1 MADALQSAW
10 SDVASQDPVRIAQ
23 ALDAF
28 RGLLPQAL
36 MTEGEGGDAH
46 RSALRGL
53 AYGLDELGRED
64 DARELYRTLAEVCET
79 ALADQAILKEHRQQ
93 LFDDRLYARAAEQ
106 MVGQTSASAAVV
118 AALDALIA
126 EGEHELGGA
135 HGRVLWLLD
144 RRAQLLTR
152 MNPAEGLHAYDLLIA
167 RAAAADEQSE
177 NHLTALAA
185 KATELSRLDED
196 EQSALLWGQV
206 LDGRRAL
213 LGMDA
218 PATLDAWWWRARTR
232 YWSGDASGAD
242 ADLSLLI
249 PALQRQRGEDDA
261 LTLDAMKF
269 RTTTLRVLAHDGAI
283 AEDPLPLVRRIAV
296 LETARFGPGAD
307 QVLTSRM
314 MAVEVQLDRADSPGG
329 WPGLIAEAREIVDDT
344 ADRPPGSSLALRS
357 RDLLARVLRDAREQ
371 EPSPALI
378 ETALATAVARCVHL
392 DRAVEGLPRA
402 GVAAEADP
410 GSDTDRTADADPDPS
425 LAAPQQ
431 LANDIAHA
439 WTDLSRWHEPHSPEA
454 LDALRAG
461 ADRLRGFGAAGRRSE
476 IDVRDDFG
484 SALRDAGRGSDALA
498 EFERSLELELSLAA
512 EASTAEDRQTAA
524 TRLAQ
529 SRYALGATLRGI
541 GRNAE
546 GEALLADAIEI
557 AQHDGAAPRIISEL
571 RDTRALALQDLGR
584 SDEAAAE
591 MRALYEASGDVGHA
605 IDLAAVYLRSDR
617 AAEAEALLRPV
628 LAELEAE
635 GSAETAQASR
645 VIGNLAL
652 AACQLGRDAEA
663 AATYDRLYGLQSR
676 ILGTEHRDT
685 LITLHNRAQEERHLG
700 RFGEAVRRFESV
712 LARRTAALGAR
723 DPHTLST
730 LSALAGTVADA
741 GDLPRARELTER
753 VVAETREV
761 LGETDPQ
768 TLHRIRDL
776 DGILARLGDAQQDRD
791 MLADQ
796 VRAGFASGE
805 GASDD
810 GSSSS
815 PGLAALRFA
824 DHLARQS
831 RYGDALVEYS
841 RARDA
846 LSANAGIDWLRAERG
861 AAECSKRL
869 GAYREAADAYAR
881 IVPQLERLL
890 PGDRWALA
898 DALNDRSLAL
908 SHLGRVDEMADVQRR
923 AIQVADG
930 AGSDPGRAVQLRI
943 WLGRRLAEA
952 QRFPEALAAYDDA
965 AETGARTVGAE
976 HAITLDATDD
986 RAETLISL
994 GRHREALRIYRTNIP
1009 AMERVLGADSA
1020 AVRRARG
1027 KQKASAQQTSKTR
1040 SAIVGGVIV
1049 AAILVYVIV
1058 SRMT

>member
-1 MADALQSAW
+1 MADALESAW
-10 SDVASQDPVRIAQ
+10 SDVSSQDPVRIAQ

-36 MTEGEGGDAH
+36 ITEGEGGDAH

-53 AYGLDELGRED
+53 AYGLDELGREA
-64 DARELYRTLAEVCET
+64 DARELYRTLAEVCES
-79 ALADQAILKEHRQQ
+79 ALADPSHPDEHRQQ
-93 LFDDRLYARAAEQ
+93 LLDDRLHARAAEQ
-106 MVGQTSASAAVV
+106 MVGQEYASAAAV

-126 EGEHELGGA
+126 DGEQTLGGA

-144 RRAQLLTR
+144 RRAQLLGR
-152 MNPAEGLHAYDLLIA
+152 MNPTEGLHAYDLLIA
-167 RAAAADEQSE
+167 RAAAADERGE

-213 LGMDA
+213 LGLDA

-232 YWSGDASGAD
+232 YWSGDAAGSE
-242 ADLSLLI
+242 ADLVLLI

-269 RTTTLRVLAHDGAI
+269 RTTALRMLARDGAE

-314 MAVEVQLDRADSPGG
+314 MAVEVQLDRAAGSGP
-329 WPGLIAEAREIVDDT
+329 WPGLIAEARQIVADT
-344 ADRPPGSSLALRS
+344 EDRPPRAAIALRA
-357 RDLLARVLRDAREQ
+357 RDLVARVLREARET
-371 EPSPALI
+371 ESSPELIQAAL
-378 ETALATAVARCVHL
+378 TTAVARCAHL
-392 DRAVEGLPRA
+392 DRAAEGL
-402 GVAAEADP
+402 AESDPVTDADP
-410 GSDTDRTADADPDPS
+410 ASDAEPDPS
-425 LAAPQQ
+425 LAAPEQV
-431 LANDIAHA
+431 ANEIAHA

-454 LDALRAG
+454 LDALREG
-461 ADRLRGFGAAGRRSE
+461 AERLRALGVAGRRSE
-476 IDVRDDFG
+476 IDVRDDLG
-484 SALRDAGRGSDALA
+484 SRLRDAGLGTEALA
-498 EFERSLELELSLAA
+498 EFERSLALELDLAA
-512 EASTAEDRQTAA
+512 EATSPADRRTAA

-546 GEALLADAIEI
+546 GEALLADAIAVAQRDDASPQII
-557 AQHDGAAPRIISEL
+557 AEL

-591 MRALYEASGDVGHA
+591 MRALYDVSGDVGHA

-617 AAEAEALLRPV
+617 AAEAESLLRPV
-628 LAELEAE
+628 LARLEAE
-635 GSAETAQASR
+635 GTVDTAQAGR

-663 AATYDRLYGLQSR
+663 AATYDRLYELQSR

-700 RFGEAVRRFESV
+700 RFAEAVRRFESV
-712 LARRTAALGAR
+712 LARRTAALGAD

-741 GDLPRARELTER
+741 GDLPRARELSEQ
-753 VVAETREV
+753 VVTASRAV

-768 TLHRIRDL
+768 TLRRIRDL
-776 DGILARLGDAQQDRD
+776 DGILVRLGGAQEDRD
-791 MLADQ
+791 ALADR
-796 VRAGFASGE
+796 VRAGFSSAGSTPGESG
-805 GASDD
+805 A
-810 GSSSS
+810 S
-815 PGLAALRFA
+815 PGLAALRYA
-824 DHLARQS
+824 DHLARQN

-841 RARDA
+841 RAREA
-846 LSANAGIDWLRAERG
+846 LSDTAGIDWLRAERG

-890 PGDRWALA
+890 PEDRWALA
-898 DALNDRSLAL
+898 DALNDHSLAL
-908 SHLGRVDEMADVQRR
+908 SHLGRVDEMAAVQQR
-923 AIQVADG
+923 AIRIADG
-930 AGSDPGRAVQLRI
+930 AESNPARAVQMRI

-952 QRFPEALAAYDDA
+952 QRFTEALSAYDDA
-965 AETGARTVGAE
+965 AETGARTIGAE

-986 RAETLISL
+986 RAETLNAL

-1009 AMERVLGADSA
+1009 AMERALGADAA

-1027 KQKASAQQTSKTR
+1027 KQKASAQQASKTR

-1049 AAILVYVIV
+1049 AAILVYVIWT
-1058 SRMT
+1058 RMS

>member
-10 SDVASQDPVRIAQ
+10 SDVASQDPVRITR

-28 RGLLPQAL
+28 RGLLPEAL

-53 AYGLDELGRED
+53 AYGLDELGREHE
-64 DARELYRTLAEVCET
+64 ARELYRTLAEVCET
-79 ALADQAILKEHRQQ
+79 ALADQEHLEEHRQQ

-152 MNPAEGLHAYDLLIA
+152 MNPAEGLDAYDLLIA
-167 RAAAADEQSE
+167 RAAAAAEQSE

-242 ADLSLLI
+242 ADLALLI
-249 PALQRQRGEDDA
+249 PALQRQRGEDDT

-269 RTTTLRVLAHDGAI
+269 RTTTLRVLARDGSA

-296 LETARFGPGAD
+296 LETGRFGPGAD

-314 MAVEVQLDRADSPGG
+314 MAVEVQLDHADGSRG

-344 ADRPPGSSLALRS
+344 ADRPPRASLALRS
-357 RDLLARVLRDAREQ
+357 RDLLARVLREARAK

-378 ETALATAVARCVHL
+378 EAGLVAAVARCAHL
-392 DRAVEGLPRA
+392 DRAVAGLAPA
-402 GVAAEADP
+402 GLATNADP
-410 GSDTDRTADADPDPS
+410 ESATDPMSADPDPA

-431 LANDIAHA
+431 LANEIAHA
-439 WTDLSRWHEPHSPEA
+439 WTDLSRWHRPHSPEA
-454 LDALRAG
+454 LDALRTG
-461 ADRLRGFGAAGRRSE
+461 ADRLRALGPAGRRSE
-476 IDVRDDFG
+476 IDVRDDLG

-498 EFERSLELELSLAA
+498 EFERSLELELGLAA
-512 EASTAEDRQTAA
+512 EASTAEDRRTAA

-591 MRALYEASGDVGHA
+591 MRTLYEASGDVGHA

-617 AAEAEALLRPV
+617 AAEAEVLLRPV

-700 RFGEAVRRFESV
+700 RFAEAVRRFESV

-730 LSALAGTVADA
+730 LAALAGTVADA

-796 VRAGFASGE
+796 VRAGFASTG
-805 GASDD
+805 GASGD
-810 GSSSS
+810 GASL
-815 PGLAALRFA
+815 PGLAALRYA

-846 LSANAGIDWLRAERG
+846 LSASAGIDWLRAERG

-869 GAYREAADAYAR
+869 GAHREAADAYAR

-890 PGDRWALA
+890 PGDHWALA

-908 SHLGRVDEMADVQRR
+908 SHLGRIDEMAAVQQR
-923 AIQVADG
+923 AIEVADG

-965 AETGARTVGAE
+965 AETGARTVGAD
-976 HAITLDATDD
+976 HAITLDAMDD

-1040 SAIVGGVIV
+1040 SAIIGGVIV

-1058 SRMT
+1058 TRMS

>member
-10 SDVASQDPVRIAQ
+10 SDVSSQDPVRIAQ

-28 RGLLPQAL
+28 RGLLPEAL

-53 AYGLDELGRED
+53 AYGLDELGRADE
-64 DARELYRTLAEVCET
+64 AREMYHTLAEVCES
-79 ALADQAILKEHRQQ
+79 ALADQGHLDEHREQ
-93 LFDDRLYARAAEQ
+93 LLDDRLHSRAAEQ
-106 MVGQTSASAAVV
+106 MVGGGPASSAVV

-126 EGEHELGGA
+126 EGEQTLGGA

-167 RAAAADEQSE
+167 RAAAADERGE

-185 KATELSRLDED
+185 KATELSRIDED
-196 EQSALLWGQV
+196 EQSSLLWGQV

-213 LGMDA
+213 LGFDA
-218 PATLDAWWWRARTR
+218 PSTLDAWWWRARTR
-232 YWSGDASGAD
+232 YWSGDAAGAD
-242 ADLSLLI
+242 ADLALLI

-269 RTTTLRVLAHDGAI
+269 RTTTLRVLARDGA
-283 AEDPLPLVRRIAV
+283 AADDPLPLVRRIAV

-307 QVLTSRM
+307 QVLASRM
-314 MAVEVQLDRADSPGG
+314 MAVEVQLDREDREGL
-329 WPGLIAEAREIVDDT
+329 WPGLIAEARGIVDDT
-344 ADRPPGSSLALRS
+344 ADRAPRASLALRS
-357 RDLLARVLRDAREQ
+357 LDLLARVLRDARAEV
-371 EPSPALI
+371 PSPALT
-378 ETALATAVARCVHL
+378 ESGLAAAVARCAHV
-392 DRAVEGLPRA
+392 DRAREELMS
-402 GVAAEADP
+402 ADP
-410 GSDTDRTADADPDPS
+410 AATASPTLGTDPDPDPS
-425 LAAPQQ
+425 LASPER
-431 LANDIAHA
+431 LANEIAHA
-439 WTDLSRWHEPHSPEA
+439 WTDLSQWHAPHSSEA
-454 LDALRAG
+454 LDALRSG
-461 ADRLRGFGAAGRRSE
+461 ADRLRDFGPAGRRSE
-476 IDVRDDFG
+476 IDVRDDLG
-484 SALRDAGRGSDALA
+484 SALRDAGRGSEALA
-498 EFERSLELELSLAA
+498 EFERSLALELGLAA
-512 EASTAEDRQTAA
+512 EASTAEDRRTAA

-557 AQHDGAAPRIISEL
+557 AQHDGASPRIISEL

-591 MRALYEASGDVGHA
+591 MRALYDASGDVGHA

-628 LAELEAE
+628 LAQLEAE

-663 AATYDRLYGLQSR
+663 AATYDRLYELQSR
-676 ILGTEHRDT
+676 ILGPEHRDA

-700 RFGEAVRRFESV
+700 RYAEAARRFESV
-712 LARRTAALGAR
+712 LVRRTAALGAD

-730 LSALAGTVADA
+730 LSALAGSVADA

-753 VVAETREV
+753 VVAETRAV

-768 TLHRIRDL
+768 TLRRIRDL
-776 DGILARLGDAQQDRD
+776 DSILARLGDAQQDREV
-791 MLADQ
+791 LADQ
-796 VRAGFASGE
+796 VRAGFASAE
-805 GASDD
+805 GATDE
-810 GSSSS
+810 GATS
-815 PGLAALRFA
+815 PGLAALRYA

-846 LSANAGIDWLRAERG
+846 LSDTAGIDWLRAERG

-869 GAYREAADAYAR
+869 GAYREAGDAYAR
-881 IVPQLERLL
+881 IVPQIERLL
-890 PGDRWALA
+890 PGDHWALA
-898 DALNDRSLAL
+898 DTLNDHGLVL
-908 SHLGRVDEMADVQRR
+908 SHLGLVDAMIPVQQR
-923 AIQVADG
+923 AIAVADG
-930 AGSDPGRAVQLRI
+930 AGSDPERAVQLRI

-952 QRFPEALAAYDDA
+952 RRFPEALAAYDDA
-965 AETGARTVGAE
+965 AEAGARTIGAE
-976 HAITLDATDD
+976 HAITLDAIDD

-994 GRHREALRIYRTNIP
+994 GRHREALKIYRTNIP

-1020 AVRRARG
+1020 AVRRARS
-1027 KQKASAQQTSKTR
+1027 KQKASAQQASKTR
-1040 SAIVGGVIV
+1040 SAISGGVII
-1049 AAILVYVIV
+1049 AAILVYVIWT
-1058 SRMT
+1058 RMS

>member
-10 SDVASQDPVRIAQ
+10 SDVSSQDPVRIAQ

-28 RGLLPQAL
+28 RGLLPEAL

-64 DARELYRTLAEVCET
+64 EAREMYRTLAEVCES
-79 ALADQAILKEHRQQ
+79 ALADQGHLDEHRER
-93 LFDDRLYARAAEQ
+93 LLDDRLYARAAEQ
-106 MVGQTSASAAVV
+106 MVGQGPASSAVV

-126 EGEHELGGA
+126 EGEQTLGGA

-152 MNPAEGLHAYDLLIA
+152 MNAAEGLHAYDLLIA
-167 RAAAADEQSE
+167 RAAAADERGE

-185 KATELSRLDED
+185 KATELSRIDED

-213 LGMDA
+213 LGFDA
-218 PATLDAWWWRARTR
+218 PSTLDAWWWRARTR
-232 YWSGDASGAD
+232 YWSGDATGAD
-242 ADLSLLI
+242 ADLVLLI
-249 PALQRQRGEDDA
+249 PALQRQHGEDDA

-269 RTTTLRVLAHDGAI
+269 RATTLRVLARDGVTAD
-283 AEDPLPLVRRIAV
+283 DPLPLVRRIAV

-307 QVLTSRM
+307 QVLASRM
-314 MAVEVQLDRADSPGG
+314 MAVEVQLDREDREGL
-329 WPGLIAEAREIVDDT
+329 WPGLIAEARGIVDDT
-344 ADRPPGSSLALRS
+344 ADRAPHAVLALRA
-357 RDLLARVLRDAREQ
+357 RDLLARVLRDAHAED
-371 EPSPALI
+371 PSPALA
-378 ETALATAVARCVHL
+378 ETGLAAAVARCAHV
-392 DRAVEGLPRA
+392 DRARDELSS
-402 GVAAEADP
+402 VASAAAASP
-410 GSDTDRTADADPDPS
+410 TPDTDPDPS
-425 LAAPQQ
+425 LASPEQ
-431 LANDIAHA
+431 LANEIAHA
-439 WTDLSRWHEPHSPEA
+439 WTDLSRWRAPHSPDA
-454 LDALRAG
+454 LEALRAG
-461 ADRLRGFGAAGRRSE
+461 AERLRDLGAAGRRSE
-476 IDVRDDFG
+476 IDVRDDLG
-484 SALRDAGRGSDALA
+484 SALRDSGHGSEALA
-498 EFERSLELELSLAA
+498 EFERSLALELGLAA
-512 EASTAEDRQTAA
+512 EASTPEDRRTAA

-529 SRYALGATLRGI
+529 SRYALGATLRSI

-557 AQHDGAAPRIISEL
+557 AQHDGASPQIISEV
-571 RDTRALALQDLGR
+571 RAARALALQDLGR

-591 MRALYEASGDVGHA
+591 MRALYDVSGEVGHA

-628 LAELEAE
+628 LAHLEAE
-635 GSAETAQASR
+635 GATETAQGSR

-663 AATYDRLYGLQSR
+663 AATYDRLYELQSR
-676 ILGTEHRDT
+676 ILGPEHRDT

-700 RFGEAVRRFESV
+700 RYAEAARRFESV
-712 LARRTAALGAR
+712 LARRTAALGAG

-741 GDLPRARELTER
+741 GDLPRARELAER
-753 VVAETREV
+753 VVAETRAV

-768 TLHRIRDL
+768 TLRRIRDL

-791 MLADQ
+791 VLADQ
-796 VRAGFASGE
+796 VKAGFLSAESVTDE
-805 GASDD
+805 GTT
-810 GSSSS
+810 S
-815 PGLAALRFA
+815 PGLAALRYA
-824 DHLARQS
+824 DHLARQN

-846 LSANAGIDWLRAERG
+846 LSDTAGIDWLRAERG

-881 IVPQLERLL
+881 IVPQIERLL
-890 PGDRWALA
+890 PGDHWALA
-898 DALNDRSLAL
+898 DTLNDHSLVL
-908 SHLGRVDEMADVQRR
+908 SHLGLVDAMIPVQER

-930 AGSDPGRAVQLRI
+930 AGSDPERAVQLRI

-952 QRFPEALAAYDDA
+952 RRFPEALAAYDDA
-965 AETGARTVGAE
+965 AETGARTIGAE
-976 HAITLDATDD
+976 HAVTLDATDD
-986 RAETLISL
+986 RAETLIAL
-994 GRHREALRIYRTNIP
+994 GRHREALKIYRTNIP

-1020 AVRRARG
+1020 AVRRART
-1027 KQKASAQQTSKTR
+1027 KQKASAQQASKTR
-1040 SAIVGGVIV
+1040 SAIIGGAIV
-1049 AAILVYVIV
+1049 AAILVYVIWT
-1058 SRMT
+1058 RMG

>member
-10 SDVASQDPVRIAQ
+10 SDVSSQDPVRITH
-23 ALDAF
+23 ALEAF
-28 RGLLPQAL
+28 RGLLPEAL

-53 AYGLDELGRED
+53 AYGLDELGRADE
-64 DARELYRTLAEVCET
+64 ARELYRTLAEVCES
-79 ALADQAILKEHRQQ
+79 ALSDQGHLDEHREQ
-93 LFDDRLYARAAEQ
+93 LLDDRLYARAAEQ
-106 MVGQTSASAAVV
+106 MVGQGPASSAVV

-126 EGEHELGGA
+126 EGEQTLGGA

-167 RAAAADEQSE
+167 RAAAADERGE

-185 KATELSRLDED
+185 KATELSRIDED

-213 LGMDA
+213 LGFDA
-218 PATLDAWWWRARTR
+218 PSTLDAWWWRARTR
-232 YWSGDASGAD
+232 YWSGDAAGAD
-242 ADLSLLI
+242 ADLALLI

-269 RTTTLRVLAHDGAI
+269 RATTLRVLARDGAT
-283 AEDPLPLVRRIAV
+283 ADDPLPLVRRIAV

-307 QVLTSRM
+307 QVLASRM
-314 MAVEVQLDRADSPGG
+314 MAVEVQLDREDREGL
-329 WPGLIAEAREIVDDT
+329 WPALIAEARGIVDDT
-344 ADRPPGSSLALRS
+344 ADRAPRATLALRA
-357 RDLLARVLRDAREQ
+357 RDVLARVLGDARAEV
-371 EPSPALI
+371 PSPALT
-378 ETALATAVARCVHL
+378 ESGLATAVARCAHI
-392 DRAVEGLPRA
+392 DHACEGLTSA
-402 GVAAEADP
+402 DQTTAASQE
-410 GSDTDRTADADPDPS
+410 TVTDPDPS
-425 LAAPQQ
+425 LASPEH
-431 LANDIAHA
+431 LANEIARA
-439 WTDLSRWHEPHSPEA
+439 WTDLSRWHAPHTSDA

-461 ADRLRGFGAAGRRSE
+461 ADRLRGLGPAGRRSE
-476 IDVRDDFG
+476 IDVRDELG
-484 SALRDAGRGSDALA
+484 SDLRDAGRGSEALA
-498 EFERSLELELSLAA
+498 EFERSLALELGLAA
-512 EASTAEDRQTAA
+512 EASTPDHRRTAA

-557 AQHDGAAPRIISEL
+557 AQHDGASPRIVSEL
-571 RDTRALALQDLGR
+571 RDARALALQDLGR

-591 MRALYEASGDVGHA
+591 MRALYDASGDVGHA

-628 LAELEAE
+628 LAQLEAE
-635 GSAETAQASR
+635 GSAETAQGSR

-663 AATYDRLYGLQSR
+663 AATYDRLYELQSR

-700 RFGEAVRRFESV
+700 RYAEAARRFESV
-712 LARRTAALGAR
+712 LARRTAALGAN

-753 VVAETREV
+753 VVAETRAV

-791 MLADQ
+791 VLADQ
-796 VRAGFASGE
+796 VRAGFASAE
-805 GASDD
+805 GAADD
-810 GSSSS
+810 GATS
-815 PGLAALRFA
+815 PGLAALRYA
-824 DHLARQS
+824 DHLARQN

-846 LSANAGIDWLRAERG
+846 LSDTAGIDWLRAERG

-881 IVPQLERLL
+881 IVPQIERLL
-890 PGDRWALA
+890 PGDHWALA
-898 DALNDRSLAL
+898 DTLNDHGLVL
-908 SHLGRVDEMADVQRR
+908 SHLGLVDAMIPVQQR
-923 AIQVADG
+923 AIQIADG
-930 AGSDPGRAVQLRI
+930 AGSDPERAVQLRI

-952 QRFPEALAAYDDA
+952 RRFPEALTAYDDA
-965 AETGARTVGAE
+965 AETGARTIGAE

-986 RAETLISL
+986 RAETLIAL
-994 GRHREALRIYRTNIP
+994 GRHREALKIYRTNIP

-1020 AVRRARG
+1020 AVRRART
-1027 KQKASAQQTSKTR
+1027 KQKASAQQASKTR
-1040 SAIVGGVIV
+1040 SVIIGGAIV
-1049 AAILVYVIV
+1049 AAILVYVIWT
-1058 SRMT
+1058 RMS

>member
-10 SDVASQDPVRIAQ
+10 SDVSSQDPVRIAR

-28 RGLLPQAL
+28 RGLLPEAL

-53 AYGLDELGRED
+53 AYGLDELGHADE
-64 DARELYRTLAEVCET
+64 ARELYRTLAEVCES
-79 ALADQAILKEHRQQ
+79 ALSDQGHLDEHREQ
-93 LFDDRLYARAAEQ
+93 LLDDRLYARAAEQ
-106 MVGQTSASAAVV
+106 MVGQGAATSAVV

-126 EGEHELGGA
+126 EGEQTLGGA

-144 RRAQLLTR
+144 RRAQLLSR

-167 RAAAADEQSE
+167 RAAAADERGE

-185 KATELSRLDED
+185 KATELSRIDED

-213 LGMDA
+213 LGFDA
-218 PATLDAWWWRARTR
+218 PSTLDAWWWRARTR
-232 YWSGDASGAD
+232 YWSGDAAGAD
-242 ADLSLLI
+242 ADLALLI

-269 RTTTLRVLAHDGAI
+269 RTTTLRVLARDGAST
-283 AEDPLPLVRRIAV
+283 EDPLPLVRRIAV

-307 QVLTSRM
+307 QVLASRM
-314 MAVEVQLDRADSPGG
+314 MAVEVQLDREDREGA
-329 WPGLIAEAREIVDDT
+329 WPGLIAEARGIVDDT
-344 ADRPPGSSLALRS
+344 ADHAPRAVLALRS
-357 RDLLARVLRDAREQ
+357 RDLLARVLRDARAEI
-371 EPSPALI
+371 PSPGLS
-378 ETALATAVARCVHL
+378 ESGLAAAAARCAHL
-392 DRAVEGLPRA
+392 DRAREGLPS
-402 GVAAEADP
+402 ADP
-410 GSDTDRTADADPDPS
+410 ATAEGPTPDPDPS
-425 LAAPQQ
+425 LASPEH
-431 LANDIAHA
+431 LANEIAHA
-439 WTDLSRWHEPHSPEA
+439 WTDLSRWHAPHSSEA

-461 ADRLRGFGAAGRRSE
+461 ADRLRDFGPPGRRSE
-476 IDVRDDFG
+476 IDVRDDLG
-484 SALRDAGRGSDALA
+484 SSLRDVGRGSEALA
-498 EFERSLELELSLAA
+498 EFERSLALELGLAA
-512 EASTAEDRQTAA
+512 EASTPEDRRTAA

-546 GEALLADAIEI
+546 GEAVLADAIEI
-557 AQHDGAAPRIISEL
+557 AQHDGASPRIISEL
-571 RDTRALALQDLGR
+571 RDARALALQDLGR
-584 SDEAAAE
+584 SDEAVAE
-591 MRALYEASGDVGHA
+591 MRALYDASGDIGHA

-628 LAELEAE
+628 LARLEAE
-635 GSAETAQASR
+635 GSAETAQGSR

-663 AATYDRLYGLQSR
+663 AATYDRLYELQSR
-676 ILGTEHRDT
+676 ILGPEHRDS

-700 RFGEAVRRFESV
+700 RYAEAARRFESV
-712 LARRTAALGAR
+712 LARRTAALGAD

-753 VVAETREV
+753 VVAETRAV
-761 LGETDPQ
+761 LGDTDPQ

-791 MLADQ
+791 ALADQ
-796 VRAGFASGE
+796 VRAGFASAE
-805 GASDD
+805 GAYDE
-810 GSSSS
+810 GATS
-815 PGLAALRFA
+815 PGLAALRYA
-824 DHLARQS
+824 DHLVRQN

-846 LSANAGIDWLRAERG
+846 LSDTAGIDWLRAERG

-881 IVPQLERLL
+881 IEPQIERLL

-898 DALNDRSLAL
+898 DTLNDHGLVL
-908 SHLGRVDEMADVQRR
+908 SHLGLVDAMIPVQQR

-930 AGSDPGRAVQLRI
+930 AGSDPERALQLRI

-952 QRFPEALAAYDDA
+952 RRFPEALAAYDDA
-965 AETGARTVGAE
+965 AEVGARTIGAE

-986 RAETLISL
+986 RAETLIAL
-994 GRHREALRIYRTNIP
+994 GRHREALKIYRTNIP

-1020 AVRRARG
+1020 GVRRART
-1027 KQKASAQQTSKTR
+1027 KQKASAQQASKAR
-1040 SAIVGGVIV
+1040 SAIIGGAIV
-1049 AAILVYVIV
+1049 AAILVYVIWT
-1058 SRMT
+1058 RMS

>member
-10 SDVASQDPVRIAQ
+10 SDVSSQDPVRITQ
-23 ALDAF
+23 ALEAF
-28 RGLLPQAL
+28 RGLLPEAL

-53 AYGLDELGRED
+53 AYGLDELGRSDE
-64 DARELYRTLAEVCET
+64 ARELYRTLAEVCES
-79 ALADQAILKEHRQQ
+79 ALADQGHLDEHREQ
-93 LFDDRLYARAAEQ
+93 LLDDRLYARAAEQ
-106 MVGQTSASAAVV
+106 MVGQGPASSAVV

-126 EGEHELGGA
+126 EGEQTLGGA

-167 RAAAADEQSE
+167 RAAAADERGE

-185 KATELSRLDED
+185 KATELSRIDED

-213 LGMDA
+213 LGFDA
-218 PATLDAWWWRARTR
+218 PSTLDAWWWRARTR
-232 YWSGDASGAD
+232 YWSGDAAGAD
-242 ADLSLLI
+242 ADLALLI

-269 RTTTLRVLAHDGAI
+269 RATTLRVLARDGAT
-283 AEDPLPLVRRIAV
+283 ADDPLPLVRRIAV

-307 QVLTSRM
+307 QVLASRM
-314 MAVEVQLDRADSPGG
+314 MAVEVQLDREDREGL
-329 WPGLIAEAREIVDDT
+329 WPALIAEARGIVDDT
-344 ADRPPGSSLALRS
+344 ADRAPRATLALRA
-357 RDLLARVLRDAREQ
+357 RDVLARVLGDARAEV
-371 EPSPALI
+371 PSPALT
-378 ETALATAVARCVHL
+378 ESGLATAVARCAHVDH
-392 DRAVEGLPRA
+392 ACEGLTPA
-402 GVAAEADP
+402 DQATAASQPP
-410 GSDTDRTADADPDPS
+410 GTDPDPS
-425 LAAPQQ
+425 LASPEH
-431 LANDIAHA
+431 LANEIAHA
-439 WTDLSRWHEPHSPEA
+439 WTDLSRWHPPHSAEA

-461 ADRLRGFGAAGRRSE
+461 ADRLRDLGAAGRRSE
-476 IDVRDDFG
+476 IDVRDDLG
-484 SALRDAGRGSDALA
+484 SDLRDAGRGSEALA
-498 EFERSLELELSLAA
+498 EFERSLALELGLAA
-512 EASTAEDRQTAA
+512 EASTPEDRRTAA

-546 GEALLADAIEI
+546 GEALLADAVEI
-557 AQHDGAAPRIISEL
+557 AQHDGASPRIISEL
-571 RDTRALALQDLGR
+571 RDARALALQDLGR

-591 MRALYEASGDVGHA
+591 MRALYDASGDVGHA

-628 LAELEAE
+628 LAQLEAE
-635 GSAETAQASR
+635 GSAETAQGSR

-663 AATYDRLYGLQSR
+663 AATYDRLYELQSR

-700 RFGEAVRRFESV
+700 RYAEAARRFESV
-712 LARRTAALGAR
+712 LARRTAALGAD

-741 GDLPRARELTER
+741 GDLPRARELAER
-753 VVAETREV
+753 VVAETRAV

-768 TLHRIRDL
+768 TLRRIRDL

-791 MLADQ
+791 VLADQ
-796 VRAGFASGE
+796 VRAGFASAE
-805 GASDD
+805 SATDD
-810 GSSSS
+810 GATS
-815 PGLAALRFA
+815 PGLAALRYA
-824 DHLARQS
+824 DHLARQN

-846 LSANAGIDWLRAERG
+846 LSDTAGIDWLRAERG

-881 IVPQLERLL
+881 IVPQIERLL
-890 PGDRWALA
+890 PGDHWALA
-898 DALNDRSLAL
+898 DTLNDHGLVL
-908 SHLGRVDEMADVQRR
+908 SHLGLVDAMIPVQQR
-923 AIQVADG
+923 AIQIADG
-930 AGSDPGRAVQLRI
+930 AGSDPERAVQLRI

-952 QRFPEALAAYDDA
+952 RRFPEALTAYDDA
-965 AETGARTVGAE
+965 AETGARTIGAE

-986 RAETLISL
+986 RAETLIAL

-1020 AVRRARG
+1020 AVRRART
-1027 KQKASAQQTSKTR
+1027 KQKASAQQASKTR
-1040 SAIVGGVIV
+1040 SVIIGGAIV
-1049 AAILVYVIV
+1049 AAILVYVIWT
-1058 SRMT
+1058 RMS

>member
-10 SDVASQDPVRIAQ
+10 SDVSSQDPVRITQ
-23 ALDAF
+23 ALEAF
-28 RGLLPQAL
+28 RGLLPEAL

-53 AYGLDELGRED
+53 AYGLDELGRSDE
-64 DARELYRTLAEVCET
+64 ARELYRTLAEVCES
-79 ALADQAILKEHRQQ
+79 ALADQGHLDEHREQ
-93 LFDDRLYARAAEQ
+93 LLDDRLYARAAEQ
-106 MVGQTSASAAVV
+106 MVGQGPASSAVV

-126 EGEHELGGA
+126 EGEQTLGGA

-167 RAAAADEQSE
+167 RAAAADERGE

-185 KATELSRLDED
+185 KATELSRIDED

-213 LGMDA
+213 LGFDA
-218 PATLDAWWWRARTR
+218 PSTLDAWWWRARTR
-232 YWSGDASGAD
+232 YWSGDAAGAD
-242 ADLSLLI
+242 ADLALLI

-269 RTTTLRVLAHDGAI
+269 RATTLRVLARDGAT
-283 AEDPLPLVRRIAV
+283 ADDPLPLVRRIAV

-307 QVLTSRM
+307 QVLASRM
-314 MAVEVQLDRADSPGG
+314 MAVEVQLDREDREGL
-329 WPGLIAEAREIVDDT
+329 WPALIAEARGIVDDT
-344 ADRPPGSSLALRS
+344 ADRAPRATLALRA
-357 RDLLARVLRDAREQ
+357 RDVLARVLGDARAEV
-371 EPSPALI
+371 PSPALT
-378 ETALATAVARCVHL
+378 ESGLATAVARCAHVDH
-392 DRAVEGLPRA
+392 ACEGLTPA
-402 GVAAEADP
+402 DQATAASQPP
-410 GSDTDRTADADPDPS
+410 GTDPDPS
-425 LAAPQQ
+425 LASPEH
-431 LANDIAHA
+431 LANEIAHA
-439 WTDLSRWHEPHSPEA
+439 WTDLSRWHPPHSAEA

-461 ADRLRGFGAAGRRSE
+461 ADRLCDLGAAGRRSE
-476 IDVRDDFG
+476 IDVRDDLG
-484 SALRDAGRGSDALA
+484 SDLRDAGRGSEALA
-498 EFERSLELELSLAA
+498 EFERSLALELGLAA
-512 EASTAEDRQTAA
+512 EASTPEDRRTAA

-546 GEALLADAIEI
+546 GEALLADAVEI
-557 AQHDGAAPRIISEL
+557 AQHDGASPRIISEL
-571 RDTRALALQDLGR
+571 RDARALALQDLGR

-591 MRALYEASGDVGHA
+591 MRALYDASGDVGHA

-628 LAELEAE
+628 LAQLEAE
-635 GSAETAQASR
+635 GSAETAQGSR

-663 AATYDRLYGLQSR
+663 AATYDRLYELQSR

-700 RFGEAVRRFESV
+700 RYAEAARRFESV
-712 LARRTAALGAR
+712 LARRTAALGAD

-741 GDLPRARELTER
+741 GDLPRARELAER
-753 VVAETREV
+753 VVAETRAV

-768 TLHRIRDL
+768 TLRRIRDL

-791 MLADQ
+791 VLADQ
-796 VRAGFASGE
+796 VRAGFASAE
-805 GASDD
+805 SAADD
-810 GSSSS
+810 GATS
-815 PGLAALRFA
+815 PGLAALRYA
-824 DHLARQS
+824 DHLARQN

-846 LSANAGIDWLRAERG
+846 LSDTAGIDWLRAERG

-881 IVPQLERLL
+881 IVPQIERLL
-890 PGDRWALA
+890 PGDHWALA
-898 DALNDRSLAL
+898 DTLNDHGLVL
-908 SHLGRVDEMADVQRR
+908 SHLGLVDAMIPVQQR
-923 AIQVADG
+923 AIQIADG
-930 AGSDPGRAVQLRI
+930 AGSDPERAVQLRI

-952 QRFPEALAAYDDA
+952 RRFPEALTAYDDA
-965 AETGARTVGAE
+965 AETGARTIGAE

-986 RAETLISL
+986 RAETLIAL

-1020 AVRRARG
+1020 AVRRART
-1027 KQKASAQQTSKTR
+1027 KQKASAQQASKTR
-1040 SAIVGGVIV
+1040 SVIIGGAIV
-1049 AAILVYVIV
+1049 AAILVYVIWT
-1058 SRMT
+1058 RMS

>member
-10 SDVASQDPVRIAQ
+10 SDVSSQDPVRIAQ

-28 RGLLPQAL
+28 RRLLPEAL

-64 DARELYRTLAEVCET
+64 DAREMYRTLAEVCES
-79 ALADQAILKEHRQQ
+79 ALADQGHLDEHRER
-93 LFDDRLYARAAEQ
+93 LLDDRLYARAAEQ
-106 MVGQTSASAAVV
+106 MVGQGPASSTVV

-126 EGEHELGGA
+126 EGEQALGGA

-152 MNPAEGLHAYDLLIA
+152 LNPAEGLHAYDLLIA
-167 RAAAADEQSE
+167 RAAAADERGE

-185 KATELSRLDED
+185 KATELSRIDED

-213 LGMDA
+213 LGFDA
-218 PATLDAWWWRARTR
+218 PSTLDAWWWRARTR
-232 YWSGDASGAD
+232 YWSGDAAGAD
-242 ADLSLLI
+242 ADLVLLI

-269 RTTTLRVLAHDGAI
+269 RATTLRVLARDGAI
-283 AEDPLPLVRRIAV
+283 ADDPLPLVRRIAV

-307 QVLTSRM
+307 QVLASRM
-314 MAVEVQLDRADSPGG
+314 MAVEVQLDREDREGL
-329 WPGLIAEAREIVDDT
+329 WPGLIAEARGIVDDT
-344 ADRPPGSSLALRS
+344 ADRAPGATPALRS
-357 RDLLARVLRDAREQ
+357 RDLLARVLRDARAAHS
-371 EPSPALI
+371 SP
-378 ETALATAVARCVHL
+378 ELAASGLAAAIARCAHV
-392 DRAVEGLPRA
+392 DRAIEESTSVEPASRA
-402 GVAAEADP
+402 P
-410 GSDTDRTADADPDPS
+410 GADPDPS
-425 LAAPQQ
+425 PVSPEH
-431 LANDIAHA
+431 LANEIAHA
-439 WTDLSRWHEPHSPEA
+439 WTDLSRWYAPHSAEA

-461 ADRLRGFGAAGRRSE
+461 ADRLRELGAAGRRSE
-476 IDVRDDFG
+476 IDVRDDLG
-484 SALRDAGRGSDALA
+484 SALRDAGHATEALA
-498 EFERSLELELSLAA
+498 EFERSLALELSLAA
-512 EASTAEDRQTAA
+512 EASTPEDRRTAA

-546 GEALLADAIEI
+546 GEAVLADAIEI
-557 AQHDGAAPRIISEL
+557 AQHDGASPQIISEI
-571 RDTRALALQDLGR
+571 RAARALALQDLGR

-591 MRALYEASGDVGHA
+591 MRALYDASGEVGHA

-628 LAELEAE
+628 LARLEAE
-635 GSAETAQASR
+635 GSAETAQGSR

-663 AATYDRLYGLQSR
+663 AATYDRLYELQSR
-676 ILGTEHRDT
+676 ILGPDHRDT

-700 RFGEAVRRFESV
+700 RYAEAARRFESV
-712 LARRTAALGAR
+712 LARRTAALGAD

-741 GDLPRARELTER
+741 GDLPRARELSER
-753 VVAETREV
+753 VVAETRAV

-768 TLHRIRDL
+768 TLRRIRDL

-791 MLADQ
+791 VLADQ
-796 VRAGFASGE
+796 VRAGFVSAESVT
-805 GASDD
+805 DD
-810 GSSSS
+810 GTTS
-815 PGLAALRFA
+815 PGLAALRYA
-824 DHLARQS
+824 DHLARQN

-846 LSANAGIDWLRAERG
+846 LSDTAGIDWLRAERG

-890 PGDRWALA
+890 PGDHWALA
-898 DALNDRSLAL
+898 DTLNDQSIVL
-908 SHLGRVDEMADVQRR
+908 SHLGLVDAMVPVQQR

-930 AGSDPGRAVQLRI
+930 AGSDPERAVQLRI

-952 QRFPEALAAYDDA
+952 RRFPEALAAYDDA
-965 AETGARTVGAE
+965 AETGARTIGAE
-976 HAITLDATDD
+976 HAVTLDATDD
-986 RAETLISL
+986 RAETLIAL
-994 GRHREALRIYRTNIP
+994 GRHREALKIYRTNIP

-1020 AVRRARG
+1020 AVRRART
-1027 KQKASAQQTSKTR
+1027 KQKASAQQASKSR
-1040 SAIVGGVIV
+1040 SAITGGVIV
-1049 AAILVYVIV
+1049 AAILVYIIWT
-1058 SRMT
+1058 RMS

>member
-1 MADALQSAW
+1 MADALRSAW
-10 SDVASQDPVRIAQ
+10 SDVSSQDPVRIAR

-53 AYGLDELGRED
+53 AHGLDELGRED
-64 DARELYRTLAEVCET
+64 EARELYRTLAEVCES
-79 ALADQAILKEHRQQ
+79 ALMDHGHLDEHRQQ
-93 LFDDRLYARAAEQ
+93 LLDDRLYARAAEQ
-106 MVGQTSASAAVV
+106 LVGDAPASAVVV

-126 EGEHELGGA
+126 EGEKELGGA

-144 RRAQLLTR
+144 RRAQLLSR
-152 MNPAEGLHAYDLLIA
+152 MNAAEGLHAYDLLIA
-167 RAAAADEQSE
+167 RAAAADERGE

-185 KATELSRLDED
+185 KAAELSRLDED

-232 YWSGDASGAD
+232 YWSGDAAGAD
-242 ADLSLLI
+242 ADLALLI

-269 RTTTLRVLAHDGAI
+269 RITALRVLTRDGAPV
-283 AEDPLPLVRRIAV
+283 EDPLPLVRRIAV

-307 QVLTSRM
+307 EVLTSRM
-314 MAVEVQLDRADSPGG
+314 MAVEVQLDRADDSAA
-329 WPGLIAEAREIVDDT
+329 WPRIIAEAREIVDDT
-344 ADRPPGSSLALRS
+344 ADRPPRATLALRS
-357 RDLLARVLRDAREQ
+357 RDLLSRVLRAAHES
-371 EPSPALI
+371 EPSSVPM
-378 ETALATAVARCVHL
+378 ETALATAADRCAHL
-392 DRAVEGLPRA
+392 DRVADELLSADLTTGPVPR
-402 GVAAEADP
+402 
-410 GSDTDRTADADPDPS
+410 SDPDPDS
-425 LAAPQQ
+425 SSATPQQ
-431 LANDIAHA
+431 LANELAHA

-454 LDALRAG
+454 LDALQAG
-461 ADRLRGFGAAGRRSE
+461 AERLRGLGPAGRRSE
-476 IDVRDDFG
+476 IDVRDHLG
-484 SALRDAGRGSDALA
+484 SALRDAGRGADALA
-498 EFERSLELELSLAA
+498 AFERSLELELSIAT
-512 EASTAEDRQTAA
+512 EASTAEDLRTAA

-557 AQHDGAAPRIISEL
+557 AQHDGASPRIISEL

-591 MRALYEASGDVGHA
+591 MRALYDASGDVGHA

-628 LAELEAE
+628 LARLEAE
-635 GSAETAQASR
+635 GSADTAQASR

-652 AACQLGRDAEA
+652 AACQLDRDAEA
-663 AATYDRLYGLQSR
+663 AATYDRLYELQSR

-700 RFGEAVRRFESV
+700 RFAEAVRRFEAV
-712 LARRTAALGAR
+712 LARRTASLGAR

-761 LGETDPQ
+761 LGDTDPQ
-768 TLHRIRDL
+768 TLRRIRDL
-776 DGILARLGDAQQDRD
+776 DGILARLGDAQEDRD
-791 MLADQ
+791 ALAAQ
-796 VRAGFASGE
+796 VRAGFASTG

-810 GSSSS
+810 DGAS
-815 PGLAALRFA
+815 PGLAALRYA
-824 DHLARQS
+824 DHLARQN
-831 RYGDALVEYS
+831 RHGDALVEYS
-841 RARDA
+841 RAREA
-846 LSANAGIDWLRAERG
+846 LSATAGIDWLRAERG

-890 PGDRWALA
+890 PDDRWALA
-898 DALNDRSLAL
+898 DALNDHSLAL
-908 SHLGRVDEMADVQRR
+908 SHLGRVDEMAAVQQR
-923 AIQVADG
+923 AIRVADG

-952 QRFPEALAAYDDA
+952 KRFPEALAAYDDA
-965 AETGARTVGAE
+965 AETGARTIGAE
-976 HAITLDATDD
+976 HAITLDAADD

-994 GRHREALRIYRTNIP
+994 GRHREALKIYRTNIP
-1009 AMERVLGADSA
+1009 AMERELGADSA

-1027 KQKASAQQTSKTR
+1027 KQKASAQQASKTR
-1040 SAIVGGVIV
+1040 STIIGGVIV
-1049 AAILVYVIV
+1049 AAIVVYVIV
-1058 SRMT
+1058 TRMS

>member
-10 SDVASQDPVRIAQ
+10 SDVSSQDPVRITQ
-23 ALDAF
+23 ALEAF
-28 RGLLPQAL
+28 RGLLPEAL

-53 AYGLDELGRED
+53 AYGLDELGRSDE
-64 DARELYRTLAEVCET
+64 ARELYRTLAEVCES
-79 ALADQAILKEHRQQ
+79 ALADQGHLDEHREQ
-93 LFDDRLYARAAEQ
+93 LLDDRLYARAAEQ
-106 MVGQTSASAAVV
+106 MVGQGPASSAVV

-126 EGEHELGGA
+126 EGEQTLGGA

-167 RAAAADEQSE
+167 RAAAADERGE

-185 KATELSRLDED
+185 KATELSRIDED

-213 LGMDA
+213 LGFDA
-218 PATLDAWWWRARTR
+218 PSTLDAWWWRARTR
-232 YWSGDASGAD
+232 YWSGDAAGAD
-242 ADLSLLI
+242 ADLALLI

-269 RTTTLRVLAHDGAI
+269 RATTLRVLARDGAT
-283 AEDPLPLVRRIAV
+283 ADDPLPLVRRIAV

-307 QVLTSRM
+307 QVLASRM
-314 MAVEVQLDRADSPGG
+314 MAVEVQLDREDREGL
-329 WPGLIAEAREIVDDT
+329 WPALIAEARGIVDDT
-344 ADRPPGSSLALRS
+344 ADRAPRATLALRA
-357 RDLLARVLRDAREQ
+357 RDVLARVLGDARAEV
-371 EPSPALI
+371 PSPALT
-378 ETALATAVARCVHL
+378 ESGLATAVARCAHVDH
-392 DRAVEGLPRA
+392 ACEGLTPA
-402 GVAAEADP
+402 DQATAASQPP
-410 GSDTDRTADADPDPS
+410 GTDPDPS
-425 LAAPQQ
+425 LASPEH
-431 LANDIAHA
+431 LANEIAHA
-439 WTDLSRWHEPHSPEA
+439 WTDLSRWHPPHSAEA

-461 ADRLRGFGAAGRRSE
+461 ADRLRDLGAAGRRSE
-476 IDVRDDFG
+476 IDVRDDLG
-484 SALRDAGRGSDALA
+484 SDLRDAGRGSEALA
-498 EFERSLELELSLAA
+498 EFERSLALELGLAA
-512 EASTAEDRQTAA
+512 EASTPEDRRTAA

-546 GEALLADAIEI
+546 GEALLADAVEI
-557 AQHDGAAPRIISEL
+557 AQHDGASPRIISEL
-571 RDTRALALQDLGR
+571 RDARALALQDLGR

-591 MRALYEASGDVGHA
+591 MRALYDASGDVGHA

-628 LAELEAE
+628 LAQLEAE
-635 GSAETAQASR
+635 GSAETAQGSR

-663 AATYDRLYGLQSR
+663 AATYDRLYELQSR

-700 RFGEAVRRFESV
+700 RYAEAARRFESV
-712 LARRTAALGAR
+712 LARRTAALGAD

-741 GDLPRARELTER
+741 GDLPRARELAER
-753 VVAETREV
+753 VVAETRAV

-768 TLHRIRDL
+768 TLRRIRDL

-791 MLADQ
+791 VLADQ
-796 VRAGFASGE
+796 VRAGFASAE
-805 GASDD
+805 SAADD
-810 GSSSS
+810 GATS
-815 PGLAALRFA
+815 PGLAALRYA
-824 DHLARQS
+824 DHLARQN

-846 LSANAGIDWLRAERG
+846 LSDTAGIDWLRAERG

-881 IVPQLERLL
+881 IVPQIERLL
-890 PGDRWALA
+890 PGDHWALA
-898 DALNDRSLAL
+898 DTLNDHGLVL
-908 SHLGRVDEMADVQRR
+908 SHLGLVDAMIPVQQR
-923 AIQVADG
+923 AIQIADG
-930 AGSDPGRAVQLRI
+930 AGSDPERAVQLRI

-952 QRFPEALAAYDDA
+952 RRFPEALTAYDDA
-965 AETGARTVGAE
+965 AETGARTIGAE

-986 RAETLISL
+986 RAETLIAL

-1020 AVRRARG
+1020 AVRRART
-1027 KQKASAQQTSKTR
+1027 KQKASAQQASKTR
-1040 SAIVGGVIV
+1040 SVIIGGAIV
-1049 AAILVYVIV
+1049 AAILVYVIWT
-1058 SRMT
+1058 RMS

>member
-10 SDVASQDPVRIAQ
+10 SDVSSQDPVRIAR

-28 RGLLPQAL
+28 RGLLPEAL

-53 AYGLDELGRED
+53 AYGLDELGHADE
-64 DARELYRTLAEVCET
+64 ARELYRTLAEVCES
-79 ALADQAILKEHRQQ
+79 ALSDQGHLDKHREQ
-93 LFDDRLYARAAEQ
+93 LLDDRLYARAAEQ
-106 MVGQTSASAAVV
+106 MVGQGAATSAVV

-126 EGEHELGGA
+126 EGERTLGGA

-144 RRAQLLTR
+144 RRAQLLSR

-167 RAAAADEQSE
+167 RAAAADERGE

-185 KATELSRLDED
+185 KATELSRIDED

-213 LGMDA
+213 LGFDA
-218 PATLDAWWWRARTR
+218 PSTLDAWWWRARTR
-232 YWSGDASGAD
+232 YWSGDAAGAD
-242 ADLSLLI
+242 ADLALLI

-269 RTTTLRVLAHDGAI
+269 RTTTLRVLARDGAST
-283 AEDPLPLVRRIAV
+283 EDPLPLVRRIAV

-307 QVLTSRM
+307 QVLASRM
-314 MAVEVQLDRADSPGG
+314 MAVEVQLDREDREGA
-329 WPGLIAEAREIVDDT
+329 WPGLIAEARGIVDDT
-344 ADRPPGSSLALRS
+344 ADHAPRAVLALRS
-357 RDLLARVLRDAREQ
+357 RDLLARVLRDARAEI
-371 EPSPALI
+371 PSPELS
-378 ETALATAVARCVHL
+378 ESGLAAAAARCAHL
-392 DRAVEGLPRA
+392 DRACEGLTSVDPA
-402 GVAAEADP
+402 TAEGP
-410 GSDTDRTADADPDPS
+410 TPDPDPS
-425 LAAPQQ
+425 LASPEH
-431 LANDIAHA
+431 LANEIAHA
-439 WTDLSRWHEPHSPEA
+439 WTDLSRWHAPHSPEA

-461 ADRLRGFGAAGRRSE
+461 ADRLRDFGPPGRRSE
-476 IDVRDDFG
+476 IDVRDDLG
-484 SALRDAGRGSDALA
+484 SSLRDAGRGSEALA
-498 EFERSLELELSLAA
+498 EFERSLALELGLAA
-512 EASTAEDRQTAA
+512 EASTPEDRRTAA

-546 GEALLADAIEI
+546 GEAVLTDAIEI
-557 AQHDGAAPRIISEL
+557 AQHDGASPRIISEL
-571 RDTRALALQDLGR
+571 RDARALALQDLGR
-584 SDEAAAE
+584 SDEAVAE
-591 MRALYEASGDVGHA
+591 MRALYDASGDIGHA

-628 LAELEAE
+628 LAQLEAE
-635 GSAETAQASR
+635 GSAETAQGSR

-663 AATYDRLYGLQSR
+663 AATYDRLYELQSR
-676 ILGTEHRDT
+676 ILGPEHRDS

-700 RFGEAVRRFESV
+700 RYAEAARRFESV
-712 LARRTAALGAR
+712 LARRTAALGAD

-753 VVAETREV
+753 VVAETRAV
-761 LGETDPQ
+761 LGDTDPQ
-768 TLHRIRDL
+768 TLHRIREL

-791 MLADQ
+791 ALADQ
-796 VRAGFASGE
+796 VRAGFASAE
-805 GASDD
+805 GASDE
-810 GSSSS
+810 GATS
-815 PGLAALRFA
+815 PGLAALRYA
-824 DHLARQS
+824 DHLVRQN

-846 LSANAGIDWLRAERG
+846 LSDTAGIDWLRAERG

-881 IVPQLERLL
+881 IEPQIERLL

-898 DALNDRSLAL
+898 DTLNDHGLVL
-908 SHLGRVDEMADVQRR
+908 SHLGLVDAMIPVQQR

-930 AGSDPGRAVQLRI
+930 AGSDPERAVQLRI

-952 QRFPEALAAYDDA
+952 RRFPEALAAYDDA
-965 AETGARTVGAE
+965 AEVGARTIGAE

-986 RAETLISL
+986 RAETLIAL
-994 GRHREALRIYRTNIP
+994 GRHREALKIYRTNIP

-1020 AVRRARG
+1020 GVRRART
-1027 KQKASAQQTSKTR
+1027 KQKASSQQASKAR
-1040 SAIVGGVIV
+1040 SAIIGGAIV
-1049 AAILVYVIV
+1049 AAILVYVIWT
-1058 SRMT
+1058 RMS